1 LLEQPREADSVLVE
15 AQSKLSER
23 DALVEEWKDKSA
35 NIENNL
41 LEEKNNL
48 KDAEQVLESM
58 VFIPFL

>member
-1 LLEQPREADSVLVE
+1 MLEQPREADSVLVE

-23 DALVEEWKDKSA
+23 DALLEEWKDKSA